1 MIRSPKLSRWPMLI
15 ILFAVSLLS
24 FAVPRVAAQE
34 FPSLDKKTAEEVL
47 PKKPYSP
54 YAGRAYPTR
63 VYWGDTHLHTS
74 QSFDSVMFG
83 NRLGPEEAYRF
94 ARGEEVTSSTGQRV
108 QLSRPLDFLV
118 IADHAESYGVM
129 SEVLAGNPELVSDP
143 LVKRWHDLMNQGP
156 EGGIEVYKQVL
167 VEYVGKGK
175 PLPGILSS
183 PTTVRSTWLK
193 NTSLAEKYNDPGQ
206 FTTLMGYEWSS
217 NTGGNNLHRVVVF
230 RDNADKVNQV
240 VPFSSLDSDNPE
252 NLWKV
257 LDAYETKTGG
267 SVLAIPHNG
276 NLSNGRMFEIVDF
289 AGNPLTRQ
297 YAETRSNREPVI
309 EVTQIKG
316 DGETHPYLSPTD
328 EFANFERWDRGNLDL
343 SADKKKEMLQYEYA
357 RSALKIGL
365 KLEKELG
372 VNPYKFGMIGSTDA
386 HTSLATADSDNFFG
400 KLPAYEPS
408 PDRWKYAPELSPG
421 KAYYGWEF
429 VASGYAGIWATA
441 NTREAIWDALKR
453 KEVYATTGPRMI
465 VRFFGGWDFETKD
478 GQNPNPAA
486 IGYEKGVPMGGD
498 LSQAPSGKS
507 ATFLV
512 AALKDPIGANL
523 DRIQVVKGWLDSNNN
538 LQEKVYDVAWS
549 GNRKPGAN
557 GKVPAVGNTVDMKTA
572 TWTNSIGAS
581 ELITVWKDPEFDAS
595 LRAFYYVRVLEIPT
609 PRWTLYDAVR
619 FGVTMD
625 PKVPMVEQQ
634 RAYTSPIWYTPAK

>member
-1 MIRSPKLSRWPMLI
+1 MKTKAAAWLVFLI
-15 ILFAVSLLS
+15 ILGFTPIAG
-24 FAVPRVAAQE
+24 AQE
-34 FPSLDKKTAEEVL
+34 LPSMDKKTAEEVL

-54 YAGRAYPTR
+54 NVDRGYPTR

-83 NRLGPEEAYRF
+83 NRLGPEDAYRF

-129 SEVLAGNPELVSDP
+129 ASVLAGDPELMGDP
-143 LVKRWHDLMNQGP
+143 LAKRWHELMNQGP
-156 EGGIEVYKQVL
+156 EGGLKVYFEAVT
-167 VEYVGKGK
+167 EYAGKGK
-175 PLPGILSS
+175 PLPGLLSDTKILSS
-183 PTTVRSTWLK
+183 LWIK
-193 NTSLAEKYNDPGQ
+193 NTALAEKYNDPGH
-206 FTTLMGYEWSS
+206 FTTLIGYEWSS

-230 RDNADKVNQV
+230 RDNADKTNQT

-252 NLWKV
+252 DLWKV
-257 LDAYETKTGG
+257 LDAYEAKTGG

-289 AGNPLTRQ
+289 AGRPITRQ
-297 YAETRSNREPVI
+297 YAEERANREPVV
-309 EVTQIKG
+309 EVTQMKG

-343 SADKKKEMLQYEYA
+343 STDKKPEMLQYEYA
-357 RSALKIGL
+357 RQALKTGL
-365 KLEKELG
+365 KIEKEVG
-372 VNPYKFGMIGSTDA
+372 VNPYKFGMIGSTDS
-386 HTSLATADSDNFFG
+386 HTSLATADSDNFFS

-408 PDRWKYAPELSPG
+408 PTRWNYGSPFPSG

-429 VASGYAGIWATA
+429 VASGYAGVWATS

-453 KEVYATTGPRMI
+453 KEVYATTGPRMT
-465 VRFFGGWDFETKD
+465 VRFFGGWDFD
-478 GQNPNPAA
+478 ANDAA
-486 IGYEKGVPMGGD
+486 SPDMASVGYGKGVPMGGD
-498 LSQAPSGKS
+498 LRQAPAGKS

-523 DRIQVVKGWLDSNNN
+523 DRIQVVKGWLDAQNN

-549 GNRKPGAN
+549 GSRKLGAN
-557 GKVPAVGNTVDMKTA
+557 GKLPAVGDTVDMKTA
-572 TWTNSIGAS
+572 TYTNTIGAP
-581 ELITVWKDPEFDAS
+581 ELTTVWKDPDFDPS
-595 LRAFYYVRVLEIPT
+595 LYAFYYVRVLEIPT

-634 RAYTSPIWYTPAK
+634 RAYTSPIWFSPAK